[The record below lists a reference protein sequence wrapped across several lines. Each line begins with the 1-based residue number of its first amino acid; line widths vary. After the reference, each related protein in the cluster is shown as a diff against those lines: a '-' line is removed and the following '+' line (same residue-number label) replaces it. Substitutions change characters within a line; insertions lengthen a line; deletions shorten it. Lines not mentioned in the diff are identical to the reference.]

1 MRGNEL
7 LDKMSLIDPAFIE
20 AAEVPRK
27 RRKTPWL
34 KWGVAAAACIAL
46 AAFAGTKLFP
56 QGETGRTL
64 DLPML
69 SLSTIQG
76 SNAAMGYE
84 GYLAYDIADLVNAN
98 PWNENTVLTTL
109 PVYQN
114 PLTYDDVYTMIASG
128 ADFDAMRSLA
138 LDVAGRL
145 GLDPDQVTVSDNAPG
160 EEERQKITE
169 KMESVGDTVPDG
181 YFDPTAVTVEADGI
195 KIEVDQIQTA
205 TIYFDPAISLP
216 EEYNF
221 THYASYDETAA
232 VAEYLKG
239 QYQDLIGIDN
249 PQLNLCGGDY
259 NIYGQE
265 KYDIAFFDA
274 AGSETEQII
283 QYNFNQVTFACN
295 DEGKLFLARVY
306 RPDLSE
312 KMGDYPIISPEQ
324 AKDLLIH
331 GSYITSVP
339 YEMPGEAYIRKVEL
353 VYRTGQY
360 DAYFLPYYR
369 FYVELPEEKL
379 ENGLRD
385 YGAYYVPAVESA
397 YLSNMPVWDGSFN

>member
-1 MRGNEL
+1 MRGYEL
-7 LDKMSLIDPAFIE
+7 LDKMSHIDPAFIE
-20 AAEVPRK
+20 AADVQSKK
-27 RRKTPWL
+27 RTMPWL
-34 KWGVAAAACIAL
+34 KWGAAAAACVAL
-46 AAFAGTKLFP
+46 AVFAGTKLLP

-69 SLSTIQG
+69 SVSG
-76 SNAAMGYE
+76 FKNSNAAMGYE

-98 PWNENTVLTTL
+98 PWDEETVLTTL

-114 PLTYDDVYTMIASG
+114 PLTYDEHYISSG

-145 GLDPDQVTVSDNAPG
+145 GLVPDQVTVSDNAPG

-169 KMESVGDTVPDG
+169 KMESVGDTLPDG

-221 THYASYDETAA
+221 THYASYDDTAA
-232 VAEYLKG
+232 VAEYLRG
-239 QYQDLIGIDN
+239 QYRDLIGIDN

-274 AGSETEQII
+274 GGSETEQIV
-283 QYNFNQVTFACN
+283 QYNFNQITFACN
-295 DEGKLFLARVY
+295 DEGKLFLARIY
-306 RPDLSE
+306 RPDLSQ
-312 KMGDYPIISPEQ
+312 KLGDYPIITPEQ
-324 AKDLLIH
+324 ARNLLIH
-331 GSYITSVP
+331 GNYITSVP
-339 YEMPGEAYIRKVEL
+339 YEMPGAEYIRKVEL

-379 ENGLRD
+379 ENGLND